1 MTIESNRKFL
11 YKISR
16 LYYFDNL
23 TQEEISKKLGIS
35 RSKVS
40 RFLDKARAE
49 KIVEIKL
56 NYPDENFDE
65 TESLIE
71 KRFGIKECII
81 VPSFDS
87 EEEIFKN
94 MAEALSLL
102 LQRILKNGDY
112 VGINWGN
119 TLKEVIARLYI
130 PRKINI
136 NVVPM
141 MGGLGRIDT
150 GMQTNLI
157 ASNLAERFGGISYQI
172 HFPAFLDSKN
182 LKKMIS
188 DDSNVREIFDLSEKI
203 NTAVLGMSATSE
215 NSTLIRM
222 GIFTIKDMAYLKSL
236 GIVGDINLNWVNSK
250 GNFVPNDI
258 FDRTLNIPFGKLKK
272 IRNVIG
278 VAFGSHKVKIIKAL
292 LSSRLVNIFITDH
305 NTASK
310 LVG

>member
-1 MTIESNRKFL
+1 MKTNRKFL
-11 YKISR
+11 YKIAK
-16 LYYFDNL
+16 LYYFDNF

-49 KIVEIKL
+49 KIIEIKL
-56 NYPDENFDE
+56 NYPEENYDKTE
-65 TESLIE
+65 TLIE
-71 KRFGIKECII
+71 SKFGIRECII

-87 EEEIFKN
+87 QEEVFKN
-94 MAEALSLL
+94 IAGELSML

-119 TLKEVIARLYI
+119 TLKEVVARLHF
-130 PRKINI
+130 PKKINI

-141 MGGLGRIDT
+141 MGGLGKIDN

-157 ASNLAERFGGISYQI
+157 ASNLADKLGGISYQI

-182 LKKMIS
+182 LKEMIS
-188 DDSNVREIFDLSEKI
+188 DDSNVREIFDLSDKI
-203 NTAVLGMSATSE
+203 NTAILGMSATTE

-222 GIFTIKDMAYLKSL
+222 GIFTIKDIAYLKSL

-250 GNFVPNDI
+250 GDFVPNDI
-258 FDRTLNIPFGKLKK
+258 FDRTLNIPFEKLRK

-278 VAFGSHKVKIIKAL
+278 IAFGNHKIKIIRAL
-292 LSSRLVNIFITDH
+292 LLSRLINIFITDQD
-305 NTASK
+305 TAK
-310 LVG
+310 RLVR

>member
-1 MTIESNRKFL
+1 METNRKFL
-11 YKISR
+11 YKIAR
-16 LYYFDNL
+16 LYYFDNF

-49 KIVEIKL
+49 KIIEIKL
-56 NYPDENFDE
+56 NYPEENYDKTE
-65 TESLIE
+65 TLIE
-71 KRFGIKECII
+71 SKFGIRECII

-87 EEEIFKN
+87 QEEVFKN
-94 MAEALSLL
+94 IAGELSML

-119 TLKEVIARLYI
+119 TLKEVVARLHF
-130 PRKINI
+130 PKKINI

-141 MGGLGRIDT
+141 MGGLGKIDN

-157 ASNLAERFGGISYQI
+157 ASNLADKLGGISYQI

-182 LKKMIS
+182 LKEMIS
-188 DDSNVREIFDLSEKI
+188 DDSNVREIFDLSDKI
-203 NTAVLGMSATSE
+203 NTAILGMSATTE

-222 GIFTIKDMAYLKSL
+222 GIFTIKDIAYLKSL

-250 GNFVPNDI
+250 GDFVPNDI
-258 FDRTLNIPFGKLKK
+258 FDRTLNIPFEKLRK

-278 VAFGSHKVKIIKAL
+278 IAFGNHKIKIIRAL
-292 LSSRLVNIFITDH
+292 LLSRLINIFITDQD
-305 NTASK
+305 TASK
-310 LVG
+310 LIG